1 MPKTKSKFHFS
12 CTKELVAKQ
21 RCKKHSIMYVQ
32 HIQVLKPRVFVA
44 LPKVTVLAFKFSSF
58 ELIVFNLPFATHVLM
73 LI

>member
-1 MPKTKSKFHFS
+1 
-12 CTKELVAKQ
+12 
-21 RCKKHSIMYVQ
+21 MYVQ